1 MKKNLLLLT
10 LFLVQSIVFT
20 ACSSKKELSTEKIYK
35 CMQDGVIAPKWTCN
49 AYLKDKI
56 AAVGIAKMN
65 AGNDKSFQRS
75 EALADGRDAL
85 ASRISTK
92 VSNLIKSYKATTGS
106 GVDATYDKTSSK
118 VSKQLAAEVLN
129 GSQAIDSWKHPQT
142 NELYL
147 LVVVN
152 NSQVKK
158 SMKNAINSS
167 YKNDKAMYQKFL
179 ASQASKELDFEL
191 SK

>member
-1 MKKNLLLLT
+1 MKKKLIINIFILINIL
-10 LFLVQSIVFT
+10 FT
-20 ACSSKKELSTEKIYK
+20 ACSSKKDITKNEVK
-35 CMQDGVIAPKWTCN
+35 CMQDGIIAPIWTCN

-65 AGNDKSFQRS
+65 VGYDKSFQKS

-92 VSNLIKSYKATTGS
+92 VANLFKSYKATTGS
-106 GVDATYDKTSSK
+106 GSDATYDKTSSK
-118 VSKQLAAEVLN
+118 VSKQLSNEVLI
-129 GSQAIDSWKHPQT
+129 GSRAIDSWKHPKT

-147 LVVVN
+147 LVVVD
-152 NSQVKK
+152 NSVVKS
-158 SMKNAINSS
+158 SMNNAIKSS
-167 YKNDKAMYQKFL
+167 FKNDNAMYQRFL
-179 ASQASKELDFEL
+179 ASQAKKELDFEL